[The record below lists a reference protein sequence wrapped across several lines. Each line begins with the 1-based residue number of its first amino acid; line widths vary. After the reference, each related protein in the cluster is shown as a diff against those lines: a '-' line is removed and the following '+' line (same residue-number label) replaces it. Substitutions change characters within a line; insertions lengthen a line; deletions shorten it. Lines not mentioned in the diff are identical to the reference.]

1 MVAVI
6 KPGHSMHRIFNYNE
20 NKVKEGVAECIGAEN
35 FPLNADE
42 MSLRIK
48 LGYLL
53 KTIELR
59 ENVKRNSVHISLNF
73 DPSETNLGKGKLMEI
88 ANVYMQKLGFGEQPY
103 LVYQH
108 HDAGHPHIH
117 IVTTNIQSNGNRIDL
132 HHLGIRKSEPA
143 RKEIEKMFGLV
154 VADSHAREEAFRLK
168 PIDVKKVQYGR
179 TETKRAITNVL
190 DTVLSKYHYTSLP
203 ELNAVLKQ
211 YNVLADRG
219 SEKSRIFQGGGLVY
233 RILDEEGK
241 SVGVPIKASDFYNK
255 PTLKFLEEK
264 YTPNDAKRQPFKSR
278 VKNEI
283 DRLFIDKTPTLNELV
298 KQLERKGIHVA
309 LRRNDAG
316 LIYGITYVDHQTK
329 TVFNGSAL
337 GKQYSAKTIQE
348 RCGLKETVKPDL
360 LPQPRQK
367 IGRTPRT
374 AQATRSDITPALRD
388 TNPVPVTISAGSI
401 LDSLLQPEQAADYI
415 PGQLKKKG
423 RKKKKRKNISNNQ

>member
-42 MSLRIK
+42 MSLKIK

-53 KTIELR
+53 KRAELR

-73 DPSETNLGKGKLMEI
+73 DPSETYLSKEKLMEI
-88 ANVYMQKLGFGEQPY
+88 ANVYMQKLGFGQQPY

-143 RKEIEKMFGLV
+143 RKEIEKMFALV
-154 VADSHAREEAFRLK
+154 AADAHARREAFRLK
-168 PIDVKKVQYGR
+168 PIDVRKVQYGR

-190 DTVLSKYHYTSLP
+190 DAVLYKYNYTSLP

-219 SEKSRIFQGGGLVY
+219 GEQSRIFQGGGLVY
-233 RILDEEGK
+233 RILNEDGK
-241 SVGVPIKASDFYNK
+241 PVGVPIKASDFYNR
-255 PTLKFLEEK
+255 PTLKFLEEN
-264 YTPNDAKRQPFKSR
+264 YGPNNAKRQPFKAR
-278 VKNEI
+278 IKNEI
-283 DRLFIDKTPTLNELV
+283 DSLFIGKVPTLDALV
-298 KQLERKGIHVA
+298 KQLERKGIHTT
-309 LRRNDAG
+309 LRKNDDG

-329 TVFNGSAL
+329 TVFNGRAL
-337 GKQYSAKTIQE
+337 GKQYSAKAIQE
-348 RCGLKETVKPDL
+348 RCGFKETGKPEL
-360 LPQPRQK
+360 LPQPPQK
-367 IGRTPRT
+367 TEHTTLSVQAAKLDNT
-374 AQATRSDITPALRD
+374 AASQELKTALVTVPS
-388 TNPVPVTISAGSI
+388 TNI
-401 LDSLLQPEQAADYI
+401 LDALIQAELVADYVPHQI
-415 PGQLKKKG
+415 KKKG

>member
-6 KPGHSMHRIFNYNE
+6 KAGHSMHRIFNYNE

-42 MSLRIK
+42 MSLKIK

-53 KTIELR
+53 KRTELN

-73 DPSETNLGKGKLMEI
+73 DPSEAHLSKEKLMQI
-88 ANVYMQKLGFGEQPY
+88 ATVYMQKLGFGDQPY

-117 IVTTNIQSNGNRIDL
+117 VVTTNIQSDGKRIDL

-154 VADSHAREEAFRLK
+154 VADEHARREAFRLK
-168 PIDVKKVQYGR
+168 PVDIKKVQYGR

-190 DTVLSKYHYTSLP
+190 DAVLDKYKYTSLP

-211 YNVLADRG
+211 YNIMADRG
-219 SEKSRIFQGGGLVY
+219 SEESRIFQGGGLVY
-233 RILDEEGK
+233 RILDENGK
-241 SVGVPIKASDFYNK
+241 PIGVPIKASDFYSK

-264 YTPNDAKRQPFKSR
+264 YSSNDAKRQPFKAR
-278 VKNEI
+278 VKTEI
-283 DRLFIDKTPTLNELV
+283 DRLFVGKTPTLDELV
-298 KQLERKGIHVA
+298 VQLQKKGIHVA
-309 LRRNDAG
+309 LRRSDTG

-329 TVFNGSAL
+329 CVFNGSAL
-337 GKQYSAKTIQE
+337 GKQYSAKAIQE
-348 RCGLKETVKPDL
+348 RCSSSEAIKQDL
-360 LPQPRQK
+360 LPNAGQK
-367 IGRTPRT
+367 TGRSSLP
-374 AQATRSDITPALRD
+374 AQHTNTGIPATLYNT
-388 TNPVPVTISAGSI
+388 TNPADTMPKDTV
-401 LDSLLQPEQAADYI
+401 LDALLQPEQAADYI
-415 PGQLKKKG
+415 PGQLKKKD
-423 RKKKKRKNISNNQ
+423 RKKKRRKNISNNQ

>member
-42 MSLRIK
+42 MSLKIK

-53 KTIELR
+53 KRMELR

-73 DPSETNLGKGKLMEI
+73 DPSETHLGKERLMEI

-154 VADSHAREEAFRLK
+154 VADAHARREAFRLK

-190 DTVLSKYHYTSLP
+190 DAVLYKYNYTSLP

-219 SEKSRIFQGGGLVY
+219 SEHSRIFQGGGLVY
-233 RILDEEGK
+233 RILDEDGK
-241 SVGVPIKASDFYNK
+241 PVGVPIKASDFYAK

-264 YTPNDAKRQPFKSR
+264 YILNDTKRQPFKTR

-283 DRLFIDKTPTLNELV
+283 DRLFIGKTPTLDELV
-298 KQLERKGIHVA
+298 KQLEGKGIHVA
-309 LRRNDAG
+309 LRQNDAG
-316 LIYGITYVDHQTK
+316 LIYGVTYVDHQTK
-329 TVFNGSAL
+329 SVFNGSAL
-337 GKQYSAKTIQE
+337 GKQYSTKAIQE
-348 RCGLKETVKPDL
+348 RCGFKEAVKPDL
-360 LPQPRQK
+360 PPQPAQK
-367 IGRTPRT
+367 TGTTSLSTQT
-374 AQATRSDITPALRD
+374 AKPDITPALQD
-388 TNPVPVTISAGSI
+388 TNTVPVTIAGGDL

-423 RKKKKRKNISNNQ
+423 RKKRKRKNISNNQ